1 MKHLLKTALVGSTA
15 LLTLMSANALA
26 EDVNITLLL
35 VADIYEMGA
44 DWDRGGFSRAAAVAR
59 DEKAKGGNVLYIH
72 AGDTISPSLFSG
84 FDQGEHVI
92 DLLNMEAPD
101 IFVPGNHEY
110 DFGPDIFKTR
120 MGDLNSTL
128 LAANLRDA
136 DGSIIAGFADSKIYE
151 YGTVKIGVVGLTAED
166 SVEKSSPGNLQITAA
181 LPALEAQ
188 ASALRDAGVDIV
200 VAVTH
205 SGPAVDQALIRSGA
219 ADIILSGDDHT
230 LHILDNGIVVFAE
243 PTSDA
248 MDMIA
253 VDLQITVEGEGED
266 RDVEWHNRFR
276 VIDTA
281 DYDVP
286 EDYATKVAA
295 LQSELDRELDVTVGT
310 IVTALDSRRQSVRTG
325 ETAIGNLIT
334 DAMRDAVGAD
344 IAITNGGGIR
354 ADKEYD
360 ENHPLTRKD
369 VLSELPFGNTT
380 IMLEV
385 TGTDVLAA
393 LENGLQSAPEAT
405 GRFPH
410 VSGLEVVYDPA
421 KDAGSRVVSVK
432 VGGADL
438 DPAATYKLATND
450 YMGRGGDGYTM
461 FAGKPMLFTLT
472 DAKLMANDVMA
483 YVRKMGSVSPEI
495 EGRITA
501 KDM

>member
-1 MKHLLKTALVGSTA
+1 MKHMFKMALAGSTA
-15 LLTLMSANALA
+15 VLALTSASAFA

-35 VADIYEMGA
+35 VADIYEMGV

-59 DEKAKGGNVLYIH
+59 AEKAAHDNVLYVH

-84 FDQGEHVI
+84 FDKGEHVI
-92 DLLNMEAPD
+92 DLLNMEPPD
-101 IFVPGNHEY
+101 VFVPGNHEY
-110 DFGPDIFKTR
+110 DFGEEIFKTR
-120 MGDLNSTL
+120 MAALNSTI
-128 LAANLRDA
+128 LAANLRDS
-136 DGSIIAGFADSKIYE
+136 DGSEIDGISGTIIYE
-151 YGTVKIGVVGLTAED
+151 FGPVKVGVVGLTAED
-166 SVEKSSPGNLQITAA
+166 SVSKSSPGNLQITAA
-181 LPALEAQ
+181 LPTLLTE
-188 ASALRDAGVDIV
+188 ASALRDAGADII

-205 SGPAVDQALIRSGA
+205 SGPAVDQALINSGA
-219 ADIILSGDDHT
+219 ADIILSGDDHI
-230 LHILDNGIVVFAE
+230 LHLIDNGIVVFAE

-253 VDLQITVEGEGED
+253 IDLQVTVEGEGDD

-281 DYDVP
+281 DYAIP

-295 LQSELDRELDVTVGT
+295 LQSELDRELDVPVGT
-310 IVTALDSRRQSVRTG
+310 IVTALDSRRMSVRTK

-334 DAMRDAVGAD
+334 DALRSAVGAD
-344 IAITNGGGIR
+344 IAMTNGGGIR

-360 ENHPLTRKD
+360 TNHELTRKD
-369 VLSELPFGNTT
+369 VLSELPFGNLN

-385 TGTDVLAA
+385 SGADVLAA

-410 VSGLEVVYDPA
+410 VSGMTVVYNPA
-421 KDAGSRVVSVK
+421 KEAGSRVVSVK
-432 VGGADL
+432 IGDTDL
-438 DPAATYKLATND
+438 DPNATYKLATND

-461 FAGKPMLFTLT
+461 FAGKPMLFSLT

-483 YVRKMGSVSPEI
+483 YVRSKGSVSPAI
-495 EGRITA
+495 EGRITTGE
-501 KDM
+501 

>member
-1 MKHLLKTALVGSTA
+1 MKPFLKAALAGSTA
-15 LLTLMSANALA
+15 LLTLASVNAIA
-26 EDVNITLLL
+26 EEIDITLLL

-44 DWDRGGFSRAAAVAR
+44 DWERGGFSRAAAVAR
-59 DEKAKGGNVLYIH
+59 AEKEAGGHVLYIH

-110 DFGPDIFKTR
+110 DFGADIFKQR

-136 DGSIIAGFADSKIYE
+136 DGSVVEGFADHMMYE
-151 YGTVKIGVVGLTAED
+151 FGPVKVGVVGLTAED
-166 SVEKSSPGNLQITAA
+166 SVAKSSPGDLQITAA
-181 LPALEAQ
+181 LPTLEAQ
-188 ASALRDAGVDIV
+188 ATTLRDMGADIV

-205 SGPAVDQALIRSGA
+205 SGWAVDETLINSGA
-219 ADIILSGDDHT
+219 ADIVLSGDDHI
-230 LHILDNGIVVFAE
+230 LHVMDNGIVVFAE

-248 MDMIA
+248 MDMVA
-253 VDLQITVEGEGED
+253 VDLQVTVEGEGED

-276 VIDTA
+276 IIDTA
-281 DYDVP
+281 DYAIP

-295 LQSELDRELDVTVGT
+295 LQEELDRELDVPVGT
-310 IVTALDSRRQSVRTG
+310 VTTALDSRRQSVRTS

-360 ENHPLTRKD
+360 AGIELTRKD
-369 VLSELPFGNTT
+369 ILTELPFGNVT
-380 IMLEV
+380 IMVEL
-385 TGTDVLAA
+385 TGADVIAA
-393 LENGLQSAPEAT
+393 LENGLQSAPDAT
-405 GRFPH
+405 GRFPQ
-410 VSGLEVVYDPA
+410 VSGMEVVYDPA
-421 KDAGSRVVSVK
+421 KEAGSRVVSVT

-438 DPAATYKLATND
+438 DPAATYNVATND
-450 YMGRGGDGYTM
+450 FMGRGGDGYTM
-461 FAGKPMLFTLT
+461 FVDKPVLFSLT

-483 YVRKMGSVSPEI
+483 YVRQQGSVSPAI
-495 EGRITA
+495 EGRITTG
-501 KDM
+501 M